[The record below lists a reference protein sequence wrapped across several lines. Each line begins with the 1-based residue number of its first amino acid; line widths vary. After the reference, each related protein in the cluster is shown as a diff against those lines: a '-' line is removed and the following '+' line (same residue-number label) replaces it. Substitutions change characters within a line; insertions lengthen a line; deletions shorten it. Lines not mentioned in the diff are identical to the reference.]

1 MLLDG
6 RNVDRVSTMISIL
19 QCHRKGLPPYRRA
32 RLSLFL
38 TLGKEA
44 KALWPHFQ
52 VGYYDARNHLRWNT
66 SSIIIDIAEND
77 LLSVER
83 PRLMSGA
90 LRIVPHLRC
99 DLFSNLCAY
108 Q

>member
-1 MLLDG
+1 MMQE
-6 RNVDRVSTMISIL
+6 TT
-19 QCHRKGLPPYRRA
+19 C
-32 RLSLFL
+32 
-38 TLGKEA
+38 
-44 KALWPHFQ
+44 
-52 VGYYDARNHLRWNT
+52 VGNDLRWNT

-90 LRIVPHLRC
+90 LRIEPHLRC